1 MSDTVYQGQALVSTY
16 DPKTGAVKE
25 AVALADFA
33 VENEGN
39 FTSVFHY
46 SDIIVGDVSGV
57 LSFIDNPTPLYNS
70 YIGGLLFTV
79 SVRFNEASVIILL
92 NYTGVRDGKQVTG
105 NSAFQV
111 TNNKSASKSLKKLI
125 SKKL

>member
-1 MSDTVYQGQALVSTY
+1 MSIYQGLAVVSTY
-16 DPKTGAVKE
+16 DPKTSVVKE
-25 AVALADFA
+25 AVASADFA

-39 FTSVFHY
+39 FTNVFHY
-46 SDIIVGDVSGV
+46 SDIIVGDVSGI

-79 SVRFNEASVIILL
+79 SARFNETSVIILL
-92 NYTGVRDGKQVTG
+92 NYTGVRDGKQVSG
-105 NSAFQV
+105 ISSFQV
-111 TNNKSASKSLKKLI
+111 SNNKSISKSLKKLI